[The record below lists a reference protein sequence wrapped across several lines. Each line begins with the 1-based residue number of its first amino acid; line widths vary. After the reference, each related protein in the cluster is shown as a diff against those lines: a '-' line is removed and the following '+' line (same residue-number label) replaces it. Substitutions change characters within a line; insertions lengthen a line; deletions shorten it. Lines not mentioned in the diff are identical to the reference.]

1 MANKSAKAAKIGFE
15 ILSDDNRQWMKSL
28 EGSGWMF
35 TFEENQWTAFKNA
48 SENGDGDPL
57 GPFDSFMVMMNM
69 VEQTERKTAAG
80 DGTVIAEVDAK
91 GRPYL
96 PEMGEVVVKELV
108 DAAKTYEEVKRA
120 RMKLTAEEKEKKDDL
135 INISHKY
142 KEHFTED
149 ESGDLVYHAAG
160 ITIIRTIE
168 EVEKI
173 KTKLDGTDDEDS

>member
-1 MANKSAKAAKIGFE
+1 MVSKSAKAAKVGFE
-15 ILSDDNRQWMKSL
+15 VLSDENRQWMKSL

-35 TFEENQWTAFKNA
+35 TFENGEWAA
-48 SENGDGDPL
+48 SKGADEDGAGSL

-69 VEQTERKTAAG
+69 VEQNERQAAIG
-80 DGTVIAEVDAK
+80 DGTVIADVDAK

-108 DAAKTYEEVKRA
+108 DAAKVYEEVKRA

-173 KTKLDGTDDEDS
+173 KTKLDGTDDEG

>member
-1 MANKSAKAAKIGFE
+1 MASKSAKAAKVGFE
-15 ILSDDNRQWMKSL
+15 ILSEDNREWMKAL
-28 EGSGWMF
+28 EASGWIF
-35 TFEENQWTAFKNA
+35 TFEEGQWATFKA
-48 SENGDGDPL
+48 ENEL

-173 KTKLDGTDDEDS
+173 KTKLDGTDEEDS